1 MKLLKLRNLY
11 LLNTVFCLV
20 FALGLLLMPQVML
33 ALFGMNDGAEARTL
47 CQLIAVELTV
57 GGLITLF
64 ARDVT
69 DPSARSAIH
78 YGNMIAGV
86 IGLVVGLNGTLT
98 GVFGWFGWVIVLVY
112 LVVAVGFAY
121 FQFLAPP
128 QQL

>member
-11 LLNTVFCLV
+11 LLNTVFGLA

-69 DPSARSAIH
+69 DPSARSAIN

-98 GVFGWFGWVIVLVY
+98 GVFGWFGWVVTGVY
-112 LVVAVGFAY
+112 LFVAVAFAY
-121 FQFLAPP
+121 IQFFAWGE
-128 QQL
+128 

>member
-1 MKLLKLRNLY
+1 MKLLKLQNLY

-33 ALFGMNDGAEARTL
+33 TLFGMNDGAEARTL

>member
-1 MKLLKLRNLY
+1 MKLLNLRNLY

-33 ALFGMNDGAEARTL
+33 MLFGMNDGAEARTL

-57 GGLITLF
+57 GGMITLF

-69 DPSARSAIH
+69 DASARSAIN

-98 GVFGWFGWVIVLVY
+98 GVFGWFGWVIVVVY
-112 LVVAVGFAY
+112 LVVAAGFGF
-121 FQFLAPP
+121 FQFFAPSE
-128 QQL
+128 QL

>member
-33 ALFGMNDGAEARTL
+33 MLFGMNDGAEARTL

-69 DPSARSAIH
+69 DSSARSAIH

-98 GVFGWFGWVIVLVY
+98 GVFGWFGWVIILVY
-112 LVVAVGFAY
+112 LTVAIGFAY
-121 FQFLAPP
+121 FQFFAPP
-128 QQL
+128 EQL